1 MAEKLSW
8 SELRRVIA
16 TRAGVS
22 EKKAGEF
29 LSELQKQI
37 TEALK
42 QDKVV
47 KVNGLGSF
55 KLQAVAPRKSVNV
68 STGEEIIIDGYNK
81 IAFVPEAGVKE
92 LVESNGDTAKA
103 KTPVPE
109 VDPIQKLGAQATE
122 IVDILGELGQSPEKK
137 KPAAKKKPT
146 AAKPKA
152 EPVVEEPK
160 VEPKVEPVVEEPK
173 AENEAPYIPEPLRYP
188 IEPDEEEKKP
198 KRFHFMRD
206 TLICVVVLLLLL
218 LIGYF
223 FLRGQLSGWLEKLT
237 EPKPVQTEQVVEP
250 QPVQEVQETKD
261 VQEISA
267 ADIRKYEEFILTEKI
282 TPGSRLA
289 WISKK
294 YYGDKAYWP
303 YLYDANKDHLTNPSK
318 INVGT
323 PIRVP
328 KLTDIQRDTT
338 TAAFQALKEEAFSKV
353 KEY

>member
-16 TRAGVS
+16 SRAGVS

-42 QDKVV
+42 QDKTV
-47 KVNGLGSF
+47 KVNGLGTF

-92 LVESNGDTAKA
+92 LVEGRRAPQAKPQQ
-103 KTPVPE
+103 TE
-109 VDPIQKLGAQATE
+109 TDPIQKLGAQATE

-137 KPAAKKKPT
+137 KKPAPKKKP
-146 AAKPKA
+146 AVEVA
-152 EPVVEEPK
+152 EV
-160 VEPKVEPVVEEPK
+160 
-173 AENEAPYIPEPLRYP
+173 PYIPESLRYP
-188 IEPDEEEKKP
+188 IEPDVEEKKP
-198 KRFHFMRD
+198 KRYHFLRD

-223 FLRGQLSGWLEKLT
+223 FLRGQLSSWLEKLT
-237 EPKPVQTEQVVEP
+237 EPKEVQTEQVVQP
-250 QPVQEVQETKD
+250 QETPEVQEIPN
-261 VQEISA
+261 VEEVSYE
-267 ADIRKYEEFILTEKI
+267 DIRKYDEWLLTEEI

-328 KLTDIQRDTT
+328 KLTAAQRDTT
-338 TAAFQALKEEAFSKV
+338 SAAFQALRDEAFSKV
-353 KEY
+353 KE